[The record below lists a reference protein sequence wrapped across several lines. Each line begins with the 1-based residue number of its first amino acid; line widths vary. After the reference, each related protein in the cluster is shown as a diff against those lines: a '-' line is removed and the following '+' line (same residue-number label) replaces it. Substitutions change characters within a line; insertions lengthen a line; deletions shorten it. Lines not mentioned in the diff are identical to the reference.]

1 LAEINDYKKMYF
13 IFNKNPNMKLPS
25 VIEITKVY
33 LKLQKYTSI
42 RVKINEFKLPKCP
55 CIDKKV
61 RLNIKVHGS
70 F

>member
-1 LAEINDYKKMYF
+1 
-13 IFNKNPNMKLPS
+13 MKLPS